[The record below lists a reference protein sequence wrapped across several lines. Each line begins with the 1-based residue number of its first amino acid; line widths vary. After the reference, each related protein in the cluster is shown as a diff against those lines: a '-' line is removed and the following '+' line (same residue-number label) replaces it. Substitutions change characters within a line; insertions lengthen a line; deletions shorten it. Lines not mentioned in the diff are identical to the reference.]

1 MEALL
6 RKRYHMS
13 RERSGVEKSS
23 THVAVSEQV
32 DQTADGKKQALVKR
46 KQKRSFSVLA
56 DP

>member
-1 MEALL
+1 
-6 RKRYHMS
+6 MS